1 MAGQITGIELSD
13 FPDPGLAF
21 QDGIPE
27 GLFIRSQTC
36 DHTYSGDNNGVVS
49 VLPVGQEAISF
60 FAANRSLIA
69 DCVASN
75 TAPSTA

>member
-1 MAGQITGIELSD
+1 MAGQSTGIELSD
-13 FPDPGLAF
+13 FTDPGLAF

-36 DHTYSGDNNGVVS
+36 DQTYSGDNNGVIS
-49 VLPVGQEAISF
+49 VGQEAISC